1 MEYDNS
7 LNQSQ
12 LAEVPLLIIAVR
24 TLEKE
29 GKQSAARK
37 YQRSFFDV
45 AETPAF
51 MKELGLLGEK
61 FTIPYGAISRH
72 FGKDEDH
79 ELTEEEWSSLSEAV
93 QTPFAITKYYTNR
106 SRQCQ
111 RGYRIYTNIPKSNGY
126 IVLGVDLK
134 RINQGKGK
142 PFRLINSITT
152 IFGKDGNITESE
164 EIIYRSKKINPQQA
178 SLLERPNSSQYPLA
192 EDFNCKGI

>member
-1 MEYDNS
+1 MEYDNNLS
-7 LNQSQ
+7 QSQ
-12 LAEVPLLIIAVR
+12 LSEVSLLICAVR
-24 TLEKE
+24 ALEKE

-45 AETPAF
+45 AKTPDY

-79 ELTEEEWSSLSEAV
+79 ELTEEEWCSLSEAI
-93 QTPFAITKYYTNR
+93 QTPFAITKYYTDRN
-106 SRQCQ
+106 RQCQ
-111 RGYRIYTNIPKSNGY
+111 RGYRIYTSIPKSSGY

-134 RINQGKGK
+134 RINQGKGR

-152 IFGKDGNITESE
+152 VFGKEGNITEFE
-164 EIIYRSKKINPQQA
+164 EVIYRSEKINPRQA

-192 EDFNCKGI
+192 EDFNCKDI

>member
-152 IFGKDGNITESE
+152 IFGKDGNITEFE
-164 EIIYRSKKINPQQA
+164 EIIYRSEKINPRQA

>member
-1 MEYDNS
+1 MESDNS
-7 LNQSQ
+7 LNQNQ
-12 LAEVPLLIIAVR
+12 LAEVPLLISAVR
-24 TLEKE
+24 TLEKD

-79 ELTEEEWSSLSEAV
+79 ELTEEEWCSLSEAV
-93 QTPFAITKYYTNR
+93 QTPFAITNYYTDR
-106 SRQCQ
+106 GRQCQ
-111 RGYRIYTNIPKSNGY
+111 RGYRIYTNIPKRNGY

-152 IFGKDGNITESE
+152 IFGKDGNITEFE
-164 EIIYRSKKINPQQA
+164 EVIYRSEKINPRQA
-178 SLLERPNSSQYPLA
+178 SLLERPNSSQYPLV
-192 EDFNCKGI
+192 EDFNCKIM

>member
-152 IFGKDGNITESE
+152 IFGKDGNITEFE
-164 EIIYRSKKINPQQA
+164 EIIFFCNSP
-178 SLLERPNSSQYPLA
+178 LLVTSTLVNRHY
-192 EDFNCKGI
+192 

>member
-152 IFGKDGNITESE
+152 IFGKDGNITEFE

>member
-7 LNQSQ
+7 LNQGR
-12 LAEVPLLIIAVR
+12 LAETSLLISAVR

-45 AETPAF
+45 SKTPAF
-51 MKELGLLGEK
+51 MKDLGLLGEK
-61 FTIPYGAISRH
+61 FTIPYGFISLH

-79 ELTEEEWSSLSEAV
+79 VLSEEEWRSLSEAV
-93 QTPFAITKYYTNR
+93 QTPFAITKYYTDR

-111 RGYRIYTNIPKSNGY
+111 RGYRIYTSIQKRDGY

-134 RINQGKGK
+134 RINQGKGR
-142 PFRLINSITT
+142 PFLLINSITT
-152 IFGKDGNITESE
+152 IFGKDGNITEFEELIYQSE
-164 EIIYRSKKINPQQA
+164 KINPRQA

-192 EDFNCKGI
+192 EDFNCKDI

>member
-1 MEYDNS
+1 MENDNS
-7 LNQSQ
+7 LSQSR
-12 LAEVPLLIIAVR
+12 LAEESLLISAVR

-45 AETPAF
+45 SETPAF
-51 MKELGLLGEK
+51 MKDLGLFGEK

-79 ELTEEEWSSLSEAV
+79 ELTEEEWCSLSEAV
-93 QTPFAITKYYTNR
+93 QTPFAITKYYTDR

-111 RGYRIYTNIPKSNGY
+111 RGYRIYTSIPKRNGY

-134 RINQGKGK
+134 RINQGKGR

-164 EIIYRSKKINPQQA
+164 EIIYRSEKINPRQA

-192 EDFNCKGI
+192 EDFNCKDI